1 MTETIEN
8 HNSSRLQSLLRLFRI
23 LGVLARHKILGALF
37 GKRHWPTPVQV
48 REAFEELGLVFL
60 KFGQVLAMRHDLLPA
75 AYIDELELLH
85 NDLPPMGFD
94 VVRATVEQ
102 ALGSPLTA
110 LFASFSQTPVAA
122 ATIAQVHEATTRDG
136 RRVAVKVQ
144 RTGLA
149 PIIATDMAALNTL
162 VALGEKLLPR
172 LRALELHRVV
182 SEFDSSLKREIDFN
196 REARSAMHLR
206 TALADLQDLWIPDV
220 VTALSSGV
228 VLTMEFSTGERIDAY
243 AKRHPEAMAR
253 SMGTLVRLM
262 LKSIFEEGIFHA
274 DPHPGNV
281 FVLPDGRLSLL
292 DFGNTGELDEPMR
305 ESLALLL
312 EAVVKGDVRAATEA
326 YLEMASAGAD
336 INRAG
341 LIADMKAALYEVRQ
355 TNMAQVSIGDA
366 LDSLMS
372 AGTRNGV
379 HNPAEF
385 VLLTRAFVILESMIG
400 RLDPQHDYITSFGG
414 EIDRL
419 TEQHFAAR
427 RIKDKSTQIARDMER
442 LIIDA
447 PGDTRRVLRRFA
459 EGDLGRLPGLEALGA
474 RASRN
479 LERLARAIAYAA
491 LVISGS
497 LLLLTPVRDWH
508 HLLGEAMIISGIVGM
523 LVTGIGAMRRD
534 HGRR

>member
-1 MTETIEN
+1 MAETIKIN
-8 HNSSRLQSLLRLFRI
+8 KSSRLRALPRLFQI
-23 LGVLARHKILGALF
+23 LRVLARHKVLGALF
-37 GKRHWPTPVQV
+37 GKRHWPSPTQV

-75 AYIDELELLH
+75 AYIDELALLH
-85 NDLPPMGFD
+85 DDLPPMGFD
-94 VVRATVEQ
+94 VVSATVEQ

-110 LFASFSQTPVAA
+110 LFPSFGQTPLAA
-122 ATIAQVHEATTRDG
+122 ATVAQVHDAITQDG

-144 RTGLA
+144 RPALA
-149 PIIATDMAALNTL
+149 PIIATDIAALTTL

-172 LRALELHRVV
+172 LRKLDLPRVV
-182 SEFDSSLKREIDFN
+182 SEFDSSLMREIDFN
-196 REARSAMHLR
+196 REARSVMLFRA
-206 TALADLQDLWIPDV
+206 ALADFHDLWIPEV
-220 VTALSSGV
+220 IAALSSGV
-228 VLTMEFSTGERIDAY
+228 VLTMEFSDGERIDEY
-243 AKRHPEAMAR
+243 AKRHPEAMAG
-253 SMGTLVRLM
+253 SMDTLVRVM
-262 LKSIFEEGIFHA
+262 LQSIFEEGIFHA

-292 DFGNTGELDEPMR
+292 DFGNTGKIDEPMR

-312 EAVVKGDVRAATEA
+312 EAVVKGNARAATEA

-336 INRAG
+336 VNRAG
-341 LIADMKAALYEVRQ
+341 LIADMKTALYEIRQ
-355 TNMAQVSIGDA
+355 TDLAQISIGNA

-372 AGTRNGV
+372 AGSRNGV
-379 HNPAEF
+379 HNPTEF

-400 RLDPQHDYITSFGG
+400 QLDPQLDYMASFRH
-414 EIDRL
+414 EIARL
-419 TEQHFAAR
+419 KEQHFGAG
-427 RIKDKSTQIARDMER
+427 RIKDKSTQLARDVER

-459 EGDLGRLPGLEALGA
+459 EGDLGRLPGLEAMGA

-497 LLLLTPVRDWH
+497 LLLLTPMDGWH
-508 HLLGEAMIISGIVGM
+508 HLLGEALLISGIVGM

-534 HGRR
+534 HGQR